1 MHVLV
6 TAASKH
12 ESTAEIADAIAAS
25 LRAAGITVDR
35 SPPDQIASVDGY
47 DAFVVGSG
55 VYAGRWLDPARAFV
69 ERHTDALRRRPVWV
83 FSSGPLG
90 DPPLPADPSADGVSL
105 ADRIGA
111 REHRTFSGRLDP
123 GRLGFLERTV
133 VKAFRAPAGD
143 SRDWDAIPTWGTE
156 IAGLLA
162 ATAKGG

>member
-25 LRAAGITVDR
+25 LRAAGVIVDR
-35 SPPDQIASVDGY
+35 SPPDEIASVEGY
-47 DAFVVGSG
+47 DAIVVGSG

-90 DPPLPADPSADGVSL
+90 DPPLPSDESADGLSL
-105 ADRIGA
+105 ADRVGA
-111 REHRTFSGRLDP
+111 REHRTFTGRVDP
-123 GRLGFLERTV
+123 SRLGFLERTI
-133 VKAFRAPAGD
+133 VKALRAPAGD
-143 SRDWDAIPTWGTE
+143 SRDWDAIRAWATE
-156 IAGLLA
+156 IAGVLA
-162 ATAKGG
+162 TTVR